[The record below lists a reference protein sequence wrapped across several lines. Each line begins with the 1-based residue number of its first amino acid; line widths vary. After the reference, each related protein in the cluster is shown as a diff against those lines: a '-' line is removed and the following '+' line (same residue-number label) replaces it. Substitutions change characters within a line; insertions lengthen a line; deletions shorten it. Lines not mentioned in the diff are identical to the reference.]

1 MPETLESLQKYT
13 LEPKSGL
20 LVSFKCIFEQKL
32 MPLASFLTCNILSV
46 TSFFF
51 LVEGELTRTSNLII
65 ATTASAFQLCD
76 NFAICCTVAT
86 MCILDGKVV

>member
-1 MPETLESLQKYT
+1 MPDSLESLQKYT
-13 LEPKSGL
+13 LEPKSGI
-20 LVSFKCIFEQKL
+20 LVRFKCIFEQKL

-51 LVEGELTRTSNLII
+51 LVEGEPTRTSNVII
-65 ATTASAFQLCD
+65 ATVSAFQLCD
-76 NFAICCTVAT
+76 NFALCCTVAT

>member
-1 MPETLESLQKYT
+1 MELETLESLQKYT
-13 LEPKSGL
+13 LEPKSGI

-46 TSFFF
+46 TFFFFF
-51 LVEGELTRTSNLII
+51 LEGKPTRTSNLII
-65 ATTASAFQLCD
+65 STVRAFQLCD
-76 NFAICCTVAT
+76 NFALCSTLAT